1 MEEEGGN
8 HGWDLAP
15 TGIRGCFVRD
25 TCSKYTRGFFE
36 SAGGPARV
44 DERPTLGWTHGAP
57 ATGDVETRP
66 ESFAVVMAIK
76 T

>member
-1 MEEEGGN
+1 L
-8 HGWDLAP
+8 LAAQF
-15 TGIRGCFVRD
+15 TMD
-25 TCSKYTRGFFE
+25 AFE
-36 SAGGPARV
+36 SAGGAARV